1 MSRRHRQ
8 RSSAGNLTIPTIISP
23 DVMLSRLIL
32 GQRNLMLFLGVLTLA
47 ALTLLLSFCGQAAGP
62 SSSSSYSSTS
72 DPVQAAPAPPIVIG
86 FLGGLVRR
94 DDAVH
99 STVILAHNLQKDY
112 AAAVHVETFENRR
125 LDDAHSLILHLL
137 GPDHEGQ
144 PTEAEKRAAR
154 IILYGH
160 SWGASAVVAL
170 ARNLQRDGI
179 PVLLTVQ
186 VDSISRSGQ
195 NDAVIPENV
204 ARAVNYYQD
213 AGVLHGRPA
222 IRAADATRTQ
232 ILGNFRMDY
241 SRKPISCPNYPW
253 YDRIFM
259 RSHIEIECDPA
270 VWQHIEE
277 LIRLQLPSSLAG
289 QTSTP

>member
-1 MSRRHRQ
+1 MHCFR
-8 RSSAGNLTIPTIISP
+8 
-23 DVMLSRLIL
+23 
-32 GQRNLMLFLGVLTLA
+32 FLTLA
-47 ALTLLLSFCGQAAGP
+47 SLTLLFSFRAEADGP
-62 SSSSSYSSTS
+62 SSTSSSTS
-72 DPVQAAPAPPIVIG
+72 DPVHATPAPTIVIG
-86 FLGGLVRR
+86 FLGGHVRH

-112 AAAVHVETFENRR
+112 AGAVHVETFENRR
-125 LDDAHSLILHLL
+125 LDDAHSLIIHLL
-137 GPDHEGQ
+137 GPDHQGQ
-144 PTEAEKRAAR
+144 LIEPEKRAAR

-160 SWGASAVVAL
+160 SWGASAVVTL

-204 ARAVNYYQD
+204 ARAANFYQD
-213 AGVLHGRPA
+213 AGFLHGRQA
-222 IRAADATRTQ
+222 IRAADASRTQ
-232 ILGNFRMDY
+232 ILGNFRIDY

-270 VWQHIEE
+270 VWQRVEE
-277 LIRLQLPSSLAG
+277 LIRIQLPASIASQA
-289 QTSTP
+289 SAP

>member
-1 MSRRHRQ
+1 V
-8 RSSAGNLTIPTIISP
+8 I
-23 DVMLSRLIL
+23 VSRLIR
-32 GQRNLMLFLGVLTLA
+32 GQRKLMLCFRVLTLA
-47 ALTLLLSFCGQAAGP
+47 SLMVLLCFCAQADGP
-62 SSSSSYSSTS
+62 SSSSSHSSIS
-72 DPVQAAPAPPIVIG
+72 DPLHATPAPTIIIG
-86 FLGGLVRR
+86 FLGGLVRH
-94 DDAVH
+94 DDPVH
-99 STVILAHNLQKDY
+99 SAVILAHNLQKDY

-125 LDDAHSLILHLL
+125 LNDAHSLILHLL
-137 GPDHEGQ
+137 GTDHDGQ
-144 PTEAEKRAAR
+144 PTEAEKGAAR

-170 ARNLQRDGI
+170 ARDLQGDGI

-204 ARAVNYYQD
+204 ARAVNFYQN
-213 AGVLHGRPA
+213 AGFLRGRQA
-222 IRAADATRTQ
+222 IRAADASRTQ
-232 ILGNFRMDY
+232 ILGNFRIDY

-270 VWQHIEE
+270 LWQHVEE
-277 LIRLQLPSSLAG
+277 LIRLQLPSSIASQG
-289 QTSTP
+289 SAP